1 MKTKLLKEDWKS
13 WCPPLPISYKHDA
26 TIRKTST
33 DKSEYLKVY
42 INTQPV
48 ERDSEMVAIY
58 VPLFRTG
65 SPKALLNFVTI
76 LHKIIR
82 GQYLSTGPQ
91 KFVMTHNLVV
101 G

>member
-1 MKTKLLKEDWKS
+1 
-13 WCPPLPISYKHDA
+13 
-26 TIRKTST
+26 
-33 DKSEYLKVY
+33 
-42 INTQPV
+42 
-48 ERDSEMVAIY
+48 MVAIY

-76 LHKIIR
+76 LHNIIR

-101 G
+101 VESL